1 MNKCLFFKLAIAL
14 VILFNIIP
22 SSAQDSIYYKNEI
35 INRLDVLK
43 QKQGTWKLYDEDYG
57 HYMEINYKDDS
68 LIGPILFKKKDSLLL
83 KISEP
88 VKKPS
93 EFVLF
98 YKGQIIPAYKSY
110 KNEEVILRSSRDSL
124 PLSKEISEE
133 ASKYFQV
140 KPMFYGGQNALLKF
154 IRDTTKP
161 PKIKGLVERIV
172 VDFIIDKNGYIIEAK
187 ISKSASEAANKE
199 ALRVMSLMPRWQPGY
214 QRGKAVKVKQR
225 IPFVFQ

>member
-1 MNKCLFFKLAIAL
+1 M
-14 VILFNIIP
+14 
-22 SSAQDSIYYKNEI
+22 
-35 INRLDVLK
+35 
-43 QKQGTWKLYDEDYG
+43 
-57 HYMEINYKDDS
+57 
-68 LIGPILFKKKDSLLL
+68 
-83 KISEP
+83 
-88 VKKPS
+88 
-93 EFVLF
+93 LF